1 MKYLL
6 IWKVANERGG
16 SLWTTTSMPFN
27 NISEAN
33 EYSRENLE
41 GSPIV
46 KDIELKYASISWE
59 TVWNKKY
66 NTPHDDHW
74 SDHPTPK
81 DIVETVVGRDSLTAI
96 SATSAITLLKYVFPD
111 KDTDIYLDENTED
124 GITYRSIQN
133 IVYNALCQ
141 MESKILTDE
150 YNRRTS
156 SSVKFDWNNMCTSCG
171 RREDEIEIT
180 KTGRVLCP
188 NESNITLHDGRLLC
202 PDCILEDE

>member
-6 IWKVANERGG
+6 IWKVMN
-16 SLWTTTSMPFN
+16 LPPYKQWTTTSMPFN
-27 NISEAN
+27 KISEAN
-33 EYSRENLE
+33 EYSKDNLE

-46 KDIELKYASISWE
+46 KDIELKYALISWE

-81 DIVETVVGRDSLTAI
+81 DIVETVVGKDSLTKIAD
-96 SATSAITLLKYVFPD
+96 STALTLLKYIFPD
-111 KDTDIYLDENTED
+111 KWDDLSDDDVED
-124 GITYRSIQN
+124 GFTYRSIQN

-150 YNRRTS
+150 YNRRT
-156 SSVKFDWNNMCTSCG
+156 VDWNNICTSCR